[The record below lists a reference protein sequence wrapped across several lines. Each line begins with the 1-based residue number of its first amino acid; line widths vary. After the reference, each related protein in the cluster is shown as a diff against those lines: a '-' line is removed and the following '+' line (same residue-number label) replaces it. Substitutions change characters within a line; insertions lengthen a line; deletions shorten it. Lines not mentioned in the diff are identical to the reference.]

1 MSRDELAQEARNYY
15 GLLPELGEKVGY
27 IRYFEDI
34 FFLLRKREALL
45 KTPPR
50 FLDKFG
56 DQDAEMCLIARA
68 STAKAS
74 SGSPRG
80 LWRR

>member
-45 KTPPR
+45 KTP
-50 FLDKFG
+50 
-56 DQDAEMCLIARA
+56 RA
-68 STAKAS
+68 SSTSLETKTLKCA
-74 SGSPRG
+74 
-80 LWRR
+80 